1 MLKQI
6 LFSRFVYVGFFL
18 FSAGVMI
25 IIDYQLG
32 DKAEFLNAWHFIKA
46 VFSGSRGNELQYIYG
61 QDTLGSLAMP
71 VALLVLILIHSLISL
86 ILTKSVRAIFS

>member
-6 LFSRFVYVGFFL
+6 LFTRFAYVVFFL

-46 VFSGSRGNELQYIYG
+46 VFSGSSENKLQYIYF
-61 QDTLGSLAMP
+61 QDKLGSVAIP
-71 VALLVLILIHSLISL
+71 VTFFALLLIHSLISL
-86 ILTKSVRAIFS
+86 CQCLDQ